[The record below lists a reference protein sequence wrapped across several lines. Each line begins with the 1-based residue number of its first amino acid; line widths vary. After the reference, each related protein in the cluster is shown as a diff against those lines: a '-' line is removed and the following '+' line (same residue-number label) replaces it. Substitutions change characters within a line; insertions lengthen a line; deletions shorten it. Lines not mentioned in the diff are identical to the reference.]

1 MTGNS
6 QSHQQASKA
15 SLQGR
20 FGCFPTYQATF
31 HVSQWGIFIGYSL
44 KLRLVTTENS
54 IMKKN
59 WASDACFS
67 FLNGG
72 KQSGGTHMILTGSC
86 LKVSLMVRL
95 CLAFVLLQWKLQNK
109 EGRTTQ

>member
-6 QSHQQASKA
+6 QSYQQASKA

-54 IMKKN
+54 IMKKIGHLMHVFH
-59 WASDACFS
+59 FS
-67 FLNGG
+67 
-72 KQSGGTHMILTGSC
+72 M
-86 LKVSLMVRL
+86 
-95 CLAFVLLQWKLQNK
+95 
-109 EGRTTQ
+109 EGNSPAAPT